1 MIELRT
7 HEGVTCG
14 ASRAD
19 WELLLDE
26 DPAATV
32 FHGPRYLACWSEV
45 LGQRTRAR
53 VHTVHEDGRLV
64 GLIPEGHHVEG
75 SPTGPIEVRRFLGG
89 ADVTDYLGPISRP
102 ESRADVAAA
111 YIGHLVEDRDWDD
124 VILGGL
130 AVDSGWGDAFERA
143 IGEHDQLTI
152 FERDV
157 EGVCPRVDVTG
168 GYDGYLE
175 RLKGKLRHE
184 MTRKARKLARDAGEL
199 DVVTV
204 PAGDVAAQ
212 IETFLDLAQAS
223 QPEKAG
229 FFAKPELRDW
239 FRALAAEFA
248 ADGTLRLHQ
257 LNVGGMPGAMTLTLV
272 HDGEWSVYNSAWDP
286 ALSGLAPG
294 MVLIGQLI
302 QLAAEEGAHTFDLLR
317 GDEAYKY
324 QFGTEDRPVERLT
337 VVRR

>member
-7 HEGVTCG
+7 HEGVTSG

-32 FHGPRYLACWSEV
+32 FQGPRFLACWTEV
-45 LGQRTRAR
+45 LGQRATAR

-64 GLIPEGHHVEG
+64 GLIPEAHTREG
-75 SPTGPIEVRRFLGG
+75 SPTGPVEVRRFLGG
-89 ADVTDYLGPISRP
+89 TDVTDYLGPISRP

-111 YIGHLVEDRDWDD
+111 YIEYLAGDRNWDD
-124 VILGGL
+124 AVLGGL

-143 IGEHDQLTI
+143 ASEHGMI
-152 FERDV
+152 VFERDV
-157 EGVCPRVDVTG
+157 EGVCPRVDISG

-175 RLKGKLRHE
+175 RLKGKQRHE
-184 MTRKARKLARDAGEL
+184 MTRKARKLARDAGDL
-199 DVVTV
+199 DVVRV
-204 PAGDVAAQ
+204 PAEKVGDELEA
-212 IETFLDLAQAS
+212 FLELARAS

-239 FRALAAEFA
+239 FRALVDEFA

-257 LNVGGMPGAMTLTLV
+257 LHVGGMPGAMTLSLV
-272 HDGEWSVYNSAWDP
+272 HDGEWGVYNSSWDP
-286 ALSGLAPG
+286 ALAGLAPG
-294 MVLIGQLI
+294 MVLIGELI
-302 QLAAEEGAHTFDLLR
+302 RLAAEEGLAVFDLLR
-317 GDEAYKY
+317 GDEPYKY
-324 QFGTEDRPVERLT
+324 QFGTSDRPVERLT
-337 VVRR
+337 LVRR

>member
-7 HEGVTCG
+7 HEGVTSG

-32 FHGPRYLACWSEV
+32 FHGPRFLSRWAEV
-45 LGQRTRAR
+45 LGQRTTAR
-53 VHTVHEDGRLV
+53 VHTVHDDGRLV
-64 GLIPEGHHVEG
+64 GIIPEGHTVEG
-75 SPTGPIEVRRFLGG
+75 SPTGPVEVRRFLGG
-89 ADVTDYLGPISRP
+89 TDVTDYLGPISRP
-102 ESRADVAAA
+102 ESRADVADAYVRHLAA
-111 YIGHLVEDRDWDD
+111 DRDWDD
-124 VILGGL
+124 AVLGAL
-130 AVDSGWGDAFERA
+130 AVDSGWGDALERA
-143 IGEHDQLTI
+143 AGEHGLI
-152 FERDV
+152 VFERDV
-157 EGVCPRVDVTG
+157 EGVCPRVDVSG

-204 PAGDVAAQ
+204 PAAQVADELEA
-212 IETFLDLAQAS
+212 FLELAQAS

-239 FRALAAEFA
+239 FRALADEFA

-257 LNVGGMPGAMTLTLV
+257 LHVGGMPGAMTLSLV
-272 HDGEWSVYNSAWDP
+272 HDGEWGVYNSAWDP

-294 MVLIGQLI
+294 MVLIGELI
-302 QLAAEEGAHTFDLLR
+302 RLASEEGLQVFDLLR

-324 QFGTEDRPVERLT
+324 QFGCVDRSVERLT
-337 VVRR
+337 LVRR